1 MADRHLRLVQANQ
14 QQGRQN
20 EMFNEMLRGYAAMLL
35 AAGRDRGSVGKLLQ
49 MLRGFVVWAD
59 AWPWEWTAQD
69 VDEWSADLRDR
80 GLALSTL
87 RNRQGVVRRFCEY
100 AVNPQYPWL
109 ERCQEEFGQVPEQVC
124 HEWNTTRH
132 IEEYDHRP
140 ERREI
145 SRDELRTLFD
155 HVDDRVERM
164 VGANHKSAAIAW
176 RDATMFKVQYGTG
189 LRPFELVQLQTC
201 DLLPHPVAPQF
212 GRYAV
217 VRVRWGKRSKG
228 GTFRTRGVQMV
239 LEWVVEALRVYAEDI
254 RPVFPDGPW
263 LWSSERRDG
272 AGRQQPVGVRT
283 YQAAFAAR
291 RDACGLDEALTP
303 HCMRHSYLTHTAE
316 AGRDPAWRQRQAG
329 HKLMS
334 TTSVYTHTSEDFMN
348 RELATAL
355 GDLIGKR
362 GSEA

>member
-1 MADRHLRLVQANQ
+1 MVDRHLRLVQANQ
-14 QQGRQN
+14 QQRRQN

-35 AAGRDRGSVGKLLQ
+35 AAGRDRDSVGKLLQ

-87 RNRQGVVRRFCEY
+87 RNRQGVVRRFCGY

-109 ERCQEEFGQVPEQVC
+109 ERCQQEFGQVPEQVC

-132 IEEYDHRP
+132 IEQYDHRP

-145 SRDELRTLFD
+145 TRDELRTLFD

-164 VGANHKSAAIAW
+164 VSANHKSAAIAW
-176 RDATMFKVQYGTG
+176 REATMFKVQYGTG

-239 LEWVVEALRVYAEDI
+239 LEWVVEALRVYVEDI

-263 LWSSERRDG
+263 LWPSERRDS

-303 HCMRHSYLTHTAE
+303 HCMRHILSA
-316 AGRDPAWRQRQAG
+316 
-329 HKLMS
+329 
-334 TTSVYTHTSEDFMN
+334 
-348 RELATAL
+348 
-355 GDLIGKR
+355 
-362 GSEA
+362 